1 MDAVSRERL
10 VRGCARLES
19 TTQLHAALLPELG
32 RALDASLVFAYRAL
46 PDALRVYAPPDTPP
60 LVETYLSEYVGDCP
74 LHALKS
80 EVTGAVVPTTALY
93 GYGRLVR
100 TRVHDEL
107 WRPYGLD
114 HHVALRL
121 DDPELGGLGIVINR
135 PHGQGEFEADEL
147 RWLQGVVAPLAGA
160 LRRVVRIEALEA
172 RLGALEALL
181 RASDDPSSAPSATLV
196 FDADGALVHLRA
208 APEAAA
214 VVLALGDAAHP
225 LRRAARGLVARRA
238 DAALAPD
245 HVLDLGPAG
254 RWRGTVSL
262 LEVTQ
267 ARPLVII
274 TARAIDLRAFGLSR
288 AEQAVLDE
296 LVAGRSNAEIGRRLF
311 ISPET
316 VRTHLT
322 RIYKKLGVRS
332 RLEAVTKA
340 RLRGSA

>member
-1 MDAVSRERL
+1 MTRERL

-107 WRPYGLD
+107 WRPHGLD

-121 DDPELGGLGIVINR
+121 DDPELGGLGIVVNR
-135 PHGQGEFEADEL
+135 PHRQGEFKADEL
-147 RWLQGVVAPLAGA
+147 RWLEGVVAPLAGA
-160 LRRVVRIEALEA
+160 LRRVIRVEALEA

-181 RASDDPSSAPSATLV
+181 RASDEPSSGPSATLV
-196 FDADGALVHLRA
+196 FDADGAPVHVRA

-214 VVLALGDAAHP
+214 AVTALGDAAHP
-225 LRRAARGLVARRA
+225 LRRAARALLTGRA
-238 DAALAPD
+238 DAPVALEQ
-245 HVLDLGPAG
+245 VLELGAGG
-254 RWRGTVSL
+254 RWRGSVSV
-262 LEVTQ
+262 LERTQ
-267 ARPLVII
+267 ARPLVIL
-274 TARAIDLRAFGLSR
+274 TLRMLDARQFGLSR

-296 LVAGRSNAEIGRRLF
+296 LVAGRSNVEIGRRLF

-322 RIYKKLGVRS
+322 RIYKKLGVSS
-332 RLEAVTKA
+332 RLEAAVKA